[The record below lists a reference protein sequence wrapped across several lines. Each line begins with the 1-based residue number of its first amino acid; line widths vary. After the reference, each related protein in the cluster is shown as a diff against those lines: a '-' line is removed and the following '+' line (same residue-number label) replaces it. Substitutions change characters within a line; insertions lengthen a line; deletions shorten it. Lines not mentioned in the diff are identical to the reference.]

1 MSARRRKTTDPFD
14 VVRAIGL
21 TLPGVE
27 AGIRYDGS
35 PVLKWGGAFMAGLAQ
50 HHTAE
55 AATLVLRMSVE
66 ERQLLLDEA
75 PETYYITDYY
85 ERYPLVL
92 VRLSRVDAHAL
103 RDLLSVSWRMTL
115 EKGRPKARVL
125 RQARRATRPAPSSAG
140 RR

>member
-1 MSARRRKTTDPFD
+1 MSVRRRKITDPFE

-115 EKGRPKARVL
+115 EKGRPKARVQ
-125 RQARRATRPAPSSAG
+125 RQARRR
-140 RR
+140 

>member
-1 MSARRRKTTDPFD
+1 MPARRRKAIDSFA
-14 VVRAIGL
+14 VVRSIGL

-55 AATLVLRMSVE
+55 AATLVVRMSVE

-75 PETYYITDYY
+75 PQTYYITEYY

-92 VRLSRVDAHAL
+92 VRLSQVDDDAL

-115 EKGRPKARVL
+115 EKGRPNARAH
-125 RQARRATRPAPSSAG
+125 RQTRRATRPAPSIAG